1 VRVQAE
7 LKKASTTAMQINMK
21 SLRSKLNWGIG
32 RFRKLQSTYMPAAIQ
47 ALAKRTT
54 PAEEL
59 AENVPLMLPSSLTA
73 EEREGGGCTNG
84 VLEIEDSLRAAQCR
98 TALPRLR
105 NQLHIKSR
113 LLFYKKH
120 NSRHQHMNTRSR
132 TIVARNESKIRL
144 HSEKFQ
150 MAWQARVRIA
160 NGDKSKIPW
169 LPLRKEDIRCMQDAE
184 ELSRKAEKRRK
195 ATERQLRREEEMR
208 EDGLLPVVE
217 DDGDDDMVTWGG
229 ENMREISWIWTVAGS
244 AGTDE
249 ELEDGEYFFR
259 SSFKRWLS
267 NEFFCIYSTAYRVVE
282 GVGMEPAV
290 DGGSSPPGRRVE
302 AAAFVLRAP

>member
-1 VRVQAE
+1 
-7 LKKASTTAMQINMK
+7 
-21 SLRSKLNWGIG
+21 
-32 RFRKLQSTYMPAAIQ
+32 
-47 ALAKRTT
+47 
-54 PAEEL
+54 
-59 AENVPLMLPSSLTA
+59 
-73 EEREGGGCTNG
+73 
-84 VLEIEDSLRAAQCR
+84 
-98 TALPRLR
+98 
-105 NQLHIKSR
+105 
-113 LLFYKKH
+113 
-120 NSRHQHMNTRSR
+120 
-132 TIVARNESKIRL
+132 
-144 HSEKFQ
+144 
-150 MAWQARVRIA
+150 
-160 NGDKSKIPW
+160 
-169 LPLRKEDIRCMQDAE
+169 MQDAE

-282 GVGMEPAV
+282 GVGTEPAV
-290 DGGSSPPGRRVE
+290 DGGSSPPGRGVE